1 MFIGWIILVM
11 IRSVPTLNEV
21 NKQINTN
28 NEWPNENKKAY
39 LKVGTPR
46 YLTSMMES
54 WFSDISRL
62 KVELKVALYLSMIL
76 QVQKLGKE

>member
-1 MFIGWIILVM
+1 MKIKGLFD
-11 IRSVPTLNEV
+11 
-21 NKQINTN
+21 
-28 NEWPNENKKAY
+28 
-39 LKVGTPR
+39 KVGTPR

-76 QVQKLGKE
+76 QVQKLGKEWIHRFSIERSAMGLQLH